1 LRTPRHTW
9 ARCAFAFLPLTLVSS
24 CKDTRPVPIVV
35 ESTPSAPPRGRPA
48 RDSQPQRHAPARS
61 PAGKAAGSDGQRFDE
76 IRRGLRLLVA
86 AEQGF
91 FAENGVYT
99 EDFDRLGFRPP
110 SGTKFRFIW
119 LNRDGWAV
127 SGTHTALPG
136 KDCVIFVGM
145 TATAPTTLKF
155 VRNAPEGVPVC
166 DVPPISRRSGS
177 APAPVTRVADT
188 ASALEAVSPYIQM
201 RVDLRNLVRSQDA
214 YLATQGLYSRRFE
227 PFALQYFWHR
237 GVTIRILSADAESWA
252 AKATH
257 RTQPGKSC
265 VVWFGPVPWRPTTV
279 AQRRTPERSAVPVCD
294 E

>member
-1 LRTPRHTW
+1 LRTPPNSWTRYV
-9 ARCAFAFLPLTLVSS
+9 FALALLLPASA
-24 CKDTRPVPIVV
+24 CKDKPVPIVV
-35 ESTPSAPPRGRPA
+35 ESTPPLPEPPPRRPPRDTQQPRRA
-48 RDSQPQRHAPARS
+48 RAPAAKS
-61 PAGKAAGSDGQRFDE
+61 GTSDALGFAQIE
-76 IRRGLRLLVA
+76 RGLRLLVT

-99 EDFDRLGFRPP
+99 EDFDRLGFRAPAQ
-110 SGTKFRFIW
+110 TKYRFLW

-127 SGTHTALPG
+127 SGTHEELPG
-136 KDCVIFVGM
+136 KDCVIWVGM
-145 TATAPTTLKF
+145 TATAPGTTKF
-155 VRNAPEGVPVC
+155 VRRGPEGVPVC
-166 DVPPISRRSGS
+166 DIPPTPRASGL
-177 APAPVTRVADT
+177 PPPTVIRGADT
-188 ASALEAVSPYIQM
+188 ASALEDVSPFIQM

-257 RTQPGKSC
+257 RSQPGKSC
-265 VVWFGPVPWRPTTV
+265 VVWFGPVPWRPSTS